1 MKFSKVINDWY
12 AYRQRMC
19 GLGLV
24 ADTTL
29 KAQMGVAATILGSLG
44 NIDIAA
50 IRKSD
55 IEFYLGERRRSCKPV
70 TLRGELNLIRQIM
83 NWAVDEG
90 LLVQKPRMPTVSVPN
105 VEAAMF
111 SDADIGAALA
121 ALPPHIAR
129 ACKFMAL
136 TGLSPAELSQLRAGD
151 YDAATNSIGIGQRAD
166 FRVKQPSRRRW
177 VPLCEEALALWHQP
191 TKPFEPPFPRVPAM
205 QAAMSRA
212 RAAGAPAITPKVM
225 RKWFASQV
233 SGLAPEHVLQRL
245 LGHAP
250 GSKVTRR
257 HYVRSSDSATAAAV
271 VGLSIP
277 QGARA

>member
-1 MKFSKVINDWY
+1 MEPGVHLTSLAVMSLM
-12 AYRQRMC
+12 QQ
-19 GLGLV
+19 LLV
-24 ADTTL
+24 DA
-29 KAQMGVAATILGSLG
+29 GVAG
-44 NIDIAA
+44 
-50 IRKSD
+50 
-55 IEFYLGERRRSCKPV
+55 FP
-70 TLRGELNLIRQIM
+70 
-83 NWAVDEG
+83 
-90 LLVQKPRMPTVSVPN
+90 
-105 VEAAMF
+105 VEAVQGTYSF
-111 SDADIGAALA
+111 SLDALNDNRHLVEH
-121 ALPPHIAR
+121 L
-129 ACKFMAL
+129 L
-136 TGLSPAELSQLRAGD
+136 GLSPAELSQLRAGD

-212 RAAGAPAITPKVM
+212 RASGAPAITPKVM

-233 SGLAPEHVLQRL
+233 SGSAPEHVLQRL